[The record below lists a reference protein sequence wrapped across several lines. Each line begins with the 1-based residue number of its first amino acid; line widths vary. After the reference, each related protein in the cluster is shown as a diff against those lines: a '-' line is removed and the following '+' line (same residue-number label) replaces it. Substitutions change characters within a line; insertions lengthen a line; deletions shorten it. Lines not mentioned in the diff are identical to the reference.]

1 MLAASSLECPS
12 EIAFQN
18 GLRSERC
25 NTGGLPGERSFARS
39 DRSDLNFF
47 VLINTSD
54 QDVLRRRVEF
64 TLYSII
70 APKGTSTAVIEALN
84 QSMNSAVES
93 AEFRQ
98 RIRPLGAVP
107 AKPVNPAAG
116 VIHLH
121 PPGATSHGRAALS
134 FAGHVR
140 VTAGR
145 CWRSGRA
152 PAHLRKSG

>member
-1 MLAASSLECPS
+1 MPEGKMTLLSTTALQRMADAPD
-12 EIAFQN
+12 
-18 GLRSERC
+18 
-25 NTGGLPGERSFARS
+25 LPTLDEQGAKGY
-39 DRSDLNFF
+39 DAP
-47 VLINTSD
+47 V
-54 QDVLRRRVEF
+54 
-64 TLYSII
+64 LYSII